1 MNEDDDILK
10 DIDWVQKTP
19 DEILQQL
26 QSSSKDLN
34 LSIVDFLLKWENA
47 NERSENNESSIV
59 KNNLSKTNYDI
70 NENTIISTFELIDK
84 GVNTLTKVEND
95 LRLVDE
101 WIEQQVKQLEETKTK
116 LALIEL
122 ESAMYETNYKN
133 LSNIEEI
140 IEFLLT
146 HMSLS
151 IDEENLLKE
160 PQSIFEDILEL
171 NDPVKNAKKYL
182 KYLIE
187 VCIKFNNALHFDGK
201 AVDQVSNVH
210 NNMIIS

>member
-84 GVNTLTKVEND
+84 GVNTLTKVEN
-95 LRLVDE
+95 
-101 WIEQQVKQLEETKTK
+101 K
-116 LALIEL
+116 
-122 ESAMYETNYKN
+122 
-133 LSNIEEI
+133 
-140 IEFLLT
+140 
-146 HMSLS
+146 
-151 IDEENLLKE
+151 
-160 PQSIFEDILEL
+160 
-171 NDPVKNAKKYL
+171 
-182 KYLIE
+182 
-187 VCIKFNNALHFDGK
+187 LHFEEL
-201 AVDQVSNVH
+201 
-210 NNMIIS
+210 